1 MMHAYAAQEAASR
14 TAVQVD
20 AVFVFIAAV
29 SLFFFLLVEGM
40 LIWFAVKYRR
50 RRGEEGAAL
59 SDARS
64 NTLLE
69 TVWIVIPSAV
79 VVAFFYY
86 GYVVF
91 KDMRTPV
98 PGAADINVVARQ
110 FFYTFQ
116 YPDGRKA
123 VNELRVPRG
132 RPVKLVM
139 ISEDV
144 IHGFFIPDYRIKQ
157 DILPGQYTTL
167 WLSPDKVGTYD
178 IFCTQYCGVGHST
191 MRARLVVMPPAE
203 YAQWAAAGGAEAG
216 RAPAERGKRLVENS
230 GCLGCHS
237 EDGTP
242 KVGPTFKG
250 LYDRKVALADG
261 RTVAADEGYIRE
273 SILDPGAKIV
283 KGFPNVMPTFKGTLS
298 DDDVSAVIAHIKTLR

>member
-1 MMHAYAAQEAASR
+1 M
-14 TAVQVD
+14 
-20 AVFVFIAAV
+20 VFRD
-29 SLFFFLLVEGM
+29 L
-40 LIWFAVKYRR
+40 
-50 RRGEEGAAL
+50 
-59 SDARS
+59 
-64 NTLLE
+64 
-69 TVWIVIPSAV
+69 
-79 VVAFFYY
+79 
-86 GYVVF
+86 
-91 KDMRTPV
+91 RTPV
-98 PGAADINVVARQ
+98 PGAADIHVVAKQ

-123 VNELRVPRG
+123 VNELRVPQG
-132 RPVKLVM
+132 RPLKLLM

-167 WLSPDKVGTYD
+167 WLSPDKAGAYD

-203 YAQWAAAGGAEAG
+203 YARWAASGGAEAG
-216 RAPAERGKRLVENS
+216 LPPAERGKRLVEKS

-261 RTVAADEGYIRE
+261 RTVEADEGYVRE
-273 SILDPGAKIV
+273 SILDPGAKVV
-283 KGFPNVMPTFKGTLS
+283 KGFANIMPTFKGTLS
-298 DDDVSAVIAHIKTLR
+298 DDDVTAIVAYIKTLR